1 MEHKS
6 AYESPLGSRYASRE
20 MLYLFSPDNKFITW
34 RKLWVAL
41 AEAEKELGLPITD
54 AQIASL
60 KEHVNDIDYDAARAY
75 EERVRHDVMA
85 HVRAYADQCDCNAGA
100 ILHLGATSCYL
111 TDNTDAL
118 ILRDALK
125 LIRGKLLEALRRLR
139 AFALQYKDLPQLGLT
154 HLQPAQPVTVGK
166 RACLWMQDF
175 LMDVEDLDHALST
188 VKLLGSKGTTGT
200 QASFLD
206 LFDGD
211 SEKVLDL
218 EKRIAKKMGLEAVY
232 PVSGQTYPRKL
243 DSRIL
248 AVLSGIAQS
257 AYKFAQDIRLLQ
269 AFHECEEPFG
279 AEQIG
284 SSAMAYK
291 RNPMRSER
299 ICSLSRH
306 VMALEADTAMTAA
319 TQWFERTLDDSANRR
334 LSLPEA
340 FLATDAVLELTCNVA
355 SGIVVYPK
363 IIEKNLRENM
373 PFMATENIL
382 MEAVKAGGDRQA
394 LHERIRVHSQ
404 EATKRVRVEG
414 LDNDLLERIANDPAF
429 HLEKAHLE
437 ALTDPKQ
444 YTGRAAEQ
452 VAEFIGELIDP
463 LLNGV
468 PEIPVG
474 DVRV

>member
-1 MEHKS
+1 MERKI

-34 RKLWVAL
+34 RRLWVAL
-41 AEAEKELGLPITD
+41 AEAEQELGLAITD
-54 AQIASL
+54 AQIAEL
-60 KEHVNDIDYDAARAY
+60 RAHAEDIDYAAARAY

-85 HVRAYADQCDCNAGA
+85 HVHAYADQCGADAGA
-100 ILHLGATSCYL
+100 ILHLGATSCYV

-118 ILRDALK
+118 ILRDALR
-125 LIRGKLLEALRRLR
+125 LIRSKLLEAIRRLR
-139 AFALQYKDLPQLGLT
+139 AFALEHKDLPTLGLT

-166 RACLWMQDF
+166 RACLWMQD
-175 LMDVEDLDHALST
+175 LMMDVDDLDHALST

-200 QASFLD
+200 QASFMA
-206 LFDGD
+206 LFDD
-211 SEKVLDL
+211 DDEKVLAL
-218 EKRIAKKMGLEAVY
+218 EKRVAEKMGLAEVY

-279 AEQIG
+279 KEQIG

-299 ICSLSRH
+299 ICALSRH
-306 VMALEADTAMTAA
+306 VMALETDAAMTAA

-340 FLATDAVLELTCNVA
+340 FLATDAVLELYCNVA
-355 SGIVVYPK
+355 GGIVVYPK
-363 IIEKNLRENM
+363 IIERNLRENL

-404 EATKRVRVEG
+404 AATHRVRVEG
-414 LDNDLLERIANDPAF
+414 LDNDLLDRIAADPAF
-429 HLEKAHLE
+429 GMERGHLD
-437 ALTDPKQ
+437 ALLDPKR
-444 YTGRAAEQ
+444 YTGRSARQ
-452 VAEFIGELIDP
+452 VEDFVREAVDP
-463 LLNGV
+463 LLSGA
-468 PEIPVG
+468 PEVRAG